1 MTLLGGAGVGTA
13 GIFGFKKFRK
23 NGGGAPVDSES
34 HEILQRVNVLE
45 TTIGRIDI
53 RLDDLGSQMDRQSGA
68 LTDQMDRQNAG
79 IIGRSER
86 MLAKQDV
93 VEQKLSH
100 LEGFIEAKMR

>member
-13 GIFGFKKFRK
+13 GIFGFKKFKGR
-23 NGGGAPVDSES
+23 NGSGEVSTTD
-34 HEILQRVNVLE
+34 HEVLQRVNALE
-45 TTIGRIDI
+45 TTVGRIDI
-53 RLDDLGSQMDRQSGA
+53 RIDDLGGQMDRQSVTLG
-68 LTDQMDRQNAG
+68 DQMERQNAG